1 MRHPVSL
8 AAADGPSAPRPPATP
23 TQIAELRAEAR
34 YARERYDL
42 YQAKMYGL
50 RPTTVSRL
58 DELDRA
64 QQGAAARLSHAEA
77 SLTPISG

>member
-1 MRHPVSL
+1 MGDQP
-8 AAADGPSAPRPPATP
+8 TE

-34 YARERYDL
+34 HARERYDL

-58 DELDRA
+58 NELDRA
-64 QQGAAARLSHAEA
+64 QQGAAARLRRAEA
-77 SLTPISG
+77 SRTPTGER